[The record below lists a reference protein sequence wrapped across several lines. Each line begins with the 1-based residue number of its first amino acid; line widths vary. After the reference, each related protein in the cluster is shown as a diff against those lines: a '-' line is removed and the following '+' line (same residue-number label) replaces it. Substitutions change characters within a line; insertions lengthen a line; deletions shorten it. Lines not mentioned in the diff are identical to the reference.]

1 MNVKIVE
8 TAGILKSRTL
18 HMANTKPSKY
28 SRMIHDVHNKWCYDN
43 GYPMRSYKPGPGRP
57 KLQAPSLKRQAARAS
72 GGKPQAPSYKR
83 QAPSRKPQAA

>member
-1 MNVKIVE
+1 
-8 TAGILKSRTL
+8 
-18 HMANTKPSKY
+18 MANIKSSKY

-72 GGKPQAPSYKR
+72 GDKPQAPSYKR